1 MMKRF
6 IGIFALVVMVTFVG
20 QNALAQNLKFG
31 HINRTELIQAMPEF
45 DSARVTLEK
54 LNTEL
59 QNTAELLQVELN
71 NKYETY
77 LKESKN
83 LTDLVRQTKEQELND
98 AQKRLT
104 DFQTNAQ
111 TTLQEK
117 QVALFTPITEKADK
131 AIKEVGK
138 ANGFI
143 YIFDLSGQVIAYY
156 DETKSVNIMTLT
168 KTKLG
173 LK

>member
-1 MMKRF
+1 MKRF
-6 IGIFALVVMVTFVG
+6 IGISVLVIMVIFVG

-31 HINRTELIQAMPEF
+31 HINRTELIQAMPDF
-45 DSARVTLEK
+45 DSARVKLEK

-71 NKYETY
+71 NKYEIY

-83 LTDLVRQTKEQELND
+83 LTDLVRQTKEQELQD

-111 TTLQEK
+111 TQIQDM
-117 QVALFTPITEKADK
+117 QVKLFTPVTEKADK
-131 AIKEVGK
+131 AIRDIGKE
-138 ANGFI
+138 NGYI
-143 YIFDLSGQVIAYY
+143 YVFDLSQNQIIYF
-156 DETKSVNIMTLT
+156 DETKSTNVMQLVKN
-168 KTKLG
+168 KLG

>member
-1 MMKRF
+1 MKRF
-6 IGIFALVVMVTFVG
+6 IGIIALVVMVTFVG

-71 NKYETY
+71 NKYEIY

-83 LTDLVRQTKEQELND
+83 LTELVRQTKEQELND

-104 DFQTNAQ
+104 DFQTNAN
-111 TTLQEK
+111 TTIQEK

-138 ANGFI
+138 DNGFI
-143 YIFDLSGQVIAYY
+143 YIFDLSGQVIAYF
-156 DETKSVNIMTLT
+156 DESKSVNIMTLT
-168 KTKLG
+168 KAKLG